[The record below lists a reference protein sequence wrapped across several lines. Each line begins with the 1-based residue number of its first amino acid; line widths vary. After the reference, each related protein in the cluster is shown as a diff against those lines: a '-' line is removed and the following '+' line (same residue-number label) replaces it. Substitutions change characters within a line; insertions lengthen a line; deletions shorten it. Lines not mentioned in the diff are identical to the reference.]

1 MQAGDI
7 VTTTEALTVIRRT
20 GQGPETLYLPV
31 GTYCKV
37 ERREGE
43 GTRVKL
49 LTLGRSALLPS
60 ILLCLAWRPRVPPE
74 PSFPPSNQ
82 LPDVLRLG

>member
-7 VTTTEALTVIRRT
+7 VTTTETLTVIRRT
-20 GQGPETLYLPV
+20 GQGPDSLYIPA

-37 ERREGE
+37 EKILREE
-43 GTRVKL
+43 TRVRF

-60 ILLCLAWRPRVPPE
+60 RVLCLAWRPKVPSP
-74 PSFPPSNQ
+74 
-82 LPDVLRLG
+82 LDARRAD